1 MKKLSTTFFLAA
13 ALCLLIALVAGFM
26 AGLPASGPFIILMF
40 LCLAI
45 GMNREERLKGYS
57 FTMVIFTAVSA
68 AMFYPAPFI
77 SAGDFQFKTLI
88 VPILMVIMFG
98 MGTSM
103 SFKDFMGVIQ
113 MPKGVVVGLL
123 CQFTIMPFLGYAL
136 AMISGF
142 PPEIAAGIIL
152 IGCAPSGLASNVM
165 NYIAGGNLPLS
176 VTITML
182 ATLVA
187 PVMTPFLMK
196 ILADQL
202 VEVSFWAMLI
212 DIMKIVF
219 IPTIAGLVFNH
230 FFHGKFKWLD
240 KSLPIASMAGIG
252 AVITI
257 ITALGRESLLSIG
270 LTLILLVI
278 VHNTFGY
285 FLGYWGGRLAKMDE
299 QSCRTIAIEVGMQ
312 NGGLASGIAL
322 EMGKIATMGLAP
334 AVFGPFMNI
343 SGSILATWWRGKP
356 VADVDVSKN
365 KQTKIVQ

>member
-1 MKKLSTTFFLAA
+1 MKKLSTTLFLAA
-13 ALCLLIALVAGFM
+13 AVLLLVAVVTGFV
-26 AGLPASGPFIILMF
+26 AGLPASGPFVVLMF
-40 LCLAI
+40 LCLSVA
-45 GMNREERLKGYS
+45 MNQEEKLKGYS
-57 FTMVIFTAVSA
+57 FTMVIFMAVSA
-68 AMFYPAPFI
+68 AMFYPTPFI
-77 SAGDFQFKTLI
+77 SAGEFQFKTLI

-103 SFKDFMGVIQ
+103 SFNDFMGVIQ
-113 MPKGVVVGLL
+113 MPKGVLIGLM
-123 CQFTIMPFLGYAL
+123 CQFTIMPFLGYGL
-136 AMISGF
+136 AKLSGF

-165 NYIAGGNLPLS
+165 NYIAGANLPLS
-176 VTITML
+176 VTITMV

-196 ILADQL
+196 ILADQM
-202 VEVSFWAMLI
+202 VAVSFWAMLW

-240 KSLPIASMAGIG
+240 KSLPVASMAGIG

-257 ITALGRESLLSIG
+257 ITALGRDSLLSIG

-285 FLGYWGGRLAKMDE
+285 LLGYWVSRFLGMDE

-312 NGGLASGIAL
+312 NGGLASGIAVT
-322 EMGKIATMGLAP
+322 MGKVATMGLAP

-343 SGSILATWWRGKP
+343 SGSILATWWRGRP
-356 VADVDVSKN
+356 VGELESKAAQPQN
-365 KQTKIVQ
+365 VN

>member
-1 MKKLSTTFFLAA
+1 MKKLSTTFFLASA
-13 ALCLLIALVAGFM
+13 VCLAIALIAGFV
-26 AGLPASGPFIILMF
+26 AGLPATGPFLIIMF

-45 GMNREERLKGYS
+45 GMNQEEKLKGYS
-57 FTMVIFTAVSA
+57 FTMVIFMAVTA
-68 AMFYPAPFI
+68 AMFYPSLFTAV
-77 SAGDFQFKTLI
+77 GTFQTKTLI

-103 SFKDFMGVIQ
+103 SFKDFMGVIL
-113 MPKGVVVGLL
+113 MPKGVIIGLL
-123 CQFTIMPFLGYAL
+123 CQFTIMPFLGYGL
-136 AMISGF
+136 AKLSGF

-165 NYIAGGNLPLS
+165 NYIAGANLPLS
-176 VTITML
+176 VTITMV

-187 PVMTPFLMK
+187 PVMTPIMMK
-196 ILADQL
+196 LLADQL
-202 VEVSFWAMLI
+202 VDVSFWAMLL

-219 IPTIAGLVFNH
+219 IPTIAGLIFNH

-257 ITALGRESLLSIG
+257 ITALGRDSLLSIG
-270 LTLILLVI
+270 ITLVLLVI

-285 FLGYWGGRLAKMDE
+285 LLGYWTSRLAGMDE

-312 NGGLASGIAL
+312 NGGLASGIAVG
-322 EMGKIATMGLAP
+322 MGKVATMGLAP

-343 SGSILATWWRGKP
+343 SGSILATWWRGRP
-356 VADVDVSKN
+356 VAGAETVK
-365 KQTKIVQ
+365 